1 MKVTAEEMPD
11 RQIGLQIELEEAE
24 IEQHKQ
30 RNFRKLVQRYTVPG
44 FRKGKAPRTILE
56 RFLGPESLVQ
66 EDLEDLLERS
76 LAEAIEQQELEPV
89 VQPRVTDVDS
99 LDPITFR
106 ATVPLKPDVDLGD
119 YKAIRLDWT
128 DPEVDDAQV
137 DETID
142 NLRRQGTPWEPVERE
157 VRLGDLLTID
167 ASGYVDEDPED
178 ESSDAPDDSAE
189 EAESDDAAAPEDAAD
204 EAESDDL
211 PSDED
216 ASETGDEPSDDGPPG
231 RRVFVNEAGI
241 SYLAQEG
248 VTYPA
253 PGFPEHLLG
262 MTAEETRE
270 FTIHVPDDFTIRNLN
285 GKDAHFTVTVREVK
299 EQNPPELNDEWAK
312 TVEGFDDVFEAVEDL
327 RERIRSDLSER
338 TDQQVHAEYE
348 DKILESLTETA
359 TVSFPP
365 AIVEMEI
372 DRILQDQDEQMRG
385 MGISLAS
392 YAQSTGQ
399 GLEQLRDSVRPQA
412 EQRVLRGLL
421 VSHLAEQENIEPSE
435 EEIEEEVE
443 RVIESQENPAA
454 QEQARQ
460 VFQSEAARET
470 VQRRLVARKTM
481 DMLVEIARG
490 QFVAIADSSED
501 ADAETD
507 SDPNPEAEQAE
518 TADEPS
524 AAGQNG

>member
-30 RNFRKLVQRYTVPG
+30 RNFRKLVQRHTVPG

-178 ESSDAPDDSAE
+178 ESSDAPEDADE
-189 EAESDDAAAPEDAAD
+189 EAESDDAASPEDAVD
-204 EAESDDL
+204 EADSDDL

-231 RRVFVNEAGI
+231 RRVFVNETGI
-241 SYLAQEG
+241 SYLTQAG

-312 TVEGFDDVFEAVEDL
+312 TVEGFDDVFETVEDL

-365 AIVEMEI
+365 AIVDMEI

-435 EEIEEEVE
+435 EETEEEVE
-443 RVIESQENPAA
+443 RVIESQQNPDA

-490 QFVAIADSSED
+490 QFVANADSS

-507 SDPNPEAEQAE
+507 SDASSEAE

-524 AAGQNG
+524 SAGQNE